1 MGVDLI
7 KNILY
12 VCTKTSLKSRSL
24 SIKVTVPQIY
34 HKRLHMEKK
43 RDKTLNHPKEWG
55 KQ

>member
-12 VCTKTSLKSRSL
+12 VCTKTSIKSRPL
-24 SIKVTVPQIY
+24 SVKVTVTQIY
-34 HKRLHMEKK
+34 HNRLHVVKK
-43 RDKTLNHPKEWG
+43 RDKTLNHPEEWA